1 MGSFNTTCAV
11 SKAPIRRGQK
21 ARVFFLIMNTF
32 EHHYN
37 LNQKG
42 LFSSILQGFQCY
54 PLDSFKVIGYPLV
67 GSYQDYNQYE
77 FEDKYL
83 EDLTLSIINKFYIP
97 NTIQEGK
104 TEEYYNAYHDYL
116 NIDKISDMKQLQD
129 MEHSGALRVRSPHGV
144 SIIAKMAIHE
154 EVFQQLIK
162 TSIFEFNI
170 VEYGLKYSQDEYLK
184 YLLDTLNNK
193 EQLLKNS
200 TEEEA
205 DFQNFLIKDKLNQI
219 FKHDGLVQEY
229 PNLIISCVDKDNK
242 EKLLQSHVDF
252 IWTANFFQQYNF
264 EFIPV
269 YSSGQNIYDHA
280 DMLKSLSHIVEN
292 LTNDY
297 NEEETIT
304 LHKEITEKISISLTE
319 LDEKIN
325 LWFDG
330 EEPLSDYANFINE
343 IRNNNIEF
351 INLDEK
357 NLLTAF
363 LFDYN
368 LIKIRKGILYLTK

>member
-21 ARVFFLIMNTF
+21 ARVFFLIMNTS
-32 EHHYN
+32 EHHYT
-37 LNQKG
+37 LSQKG
-42 LFSSILQGFQCY
+42 LFSTILQGFQCY
-54 PLDSFKVIGYPLV
+54 PWDSFKVIGYPLV

-104 TEEYYNAYHDYL
+104 TEKDYNAYHDYL

-200 TEEEA
+200 TEEDA

-229 PNLIISCVDKDNK
+229 PNLIISCGDKDNK

-264 EFIPV
+264 EFLPV

-297 NEEETIT
+297 DEEETIT

-351 INLDEK
+351 INLDEE

-368 LIKIRKGILYLTK
+368 LIKITKGILYLNK